1 MKKMKQSTKLIIL
14 SASLAVLIIA
24 AVLVYNF
31 LIKNYTPNEN
41 GQSDSSQSDT
51 SQKESVSAPDFTV
64 YGSDGSS
71 FRLSDF
77 NGKPKVVN
85 FWATWCGP
93 CKSELPAFDNMYRK
107 YKDKVDFLMVNLT
120 DGYQQTVSG
129 VQKFVDQNGYTF
141 PVYFDTSGSAAYTY
155 NVYSIP
161 QTVFI
166 NEEGNIYGIY
176 PGAMDEQRLEG
187 YINDILK

>member
-1 MKKMKQSTKLIIL
+1 MKKMKQSTKFIIL
-14 SASLAVLIIA
+14 SVSLAVLIIA
-24 AVLVYNF
+24 AVFAYNF
-31 LIKNYTPNEN
+31 LIKNYTTDEN

-77 NGKPKVVN
+77 KGKPKVVN
-85 FWATWCGP
+85 FWATWCEP
-93 CKSELPAFDNMYRK
+93 CKSELPTFENMYKK

-129 VQKFVDQNGYTF
+129 VQKFVEQNEYTF

-166 NEEGNIYGIY
+166 DESGNIYGIY
-176 PGAMDEQRLEG
+176 PGVMDEQRLEG

>member
-14 SASLAVLIIA
+14 ASSLAVIIA
-24 AVLVYNF
+24 AAVLAYNF
-31 LIKNYTPNEN
+31 LVKNYTPYD
-41 GQSDSSQSDT
+41 DSSQSDS

-64 YGSDGSS
+64 YDSEGSPLH
-71 FRLSDF
+71 LSDF
-77 NGKPKVVN
+77 SGKPKVVN

-93 CKSELPAFDNMYRK
+93 CKSELPAFDNMYKK
-107 YKDKVDFLMVNLT
+107 YKDKIDFLMVNLT
-120 DGYQQTVSG
+120 DGYKETVTG
-129 VQKFVDQNGYTF
+129 VQKFIEQNGYTF

-161 QTVFI
+161 RTVFI
-166 NEEGNIYGIY
+166 DNSGNIYGIY

-187 YINDILK
+187 YINDILQ

>member
-1 MKKMKQSTKLIIL
+1 MKKMKQSTKFIIL

-24 AVLVYNF
+24 AIFVYNF
-31 LIKNYTPNEN
+31 LIKNYTTDEN

-51 SQKESVSAPDFTV
+51 SQNESVSAPDFTV

-77 NGKPKVVN
+77 KGKPKVVN
-85 FWATWCGP
+85 FWATWCEP
-93 CKSELPAFDNMYRK
+93 CKSELPAFDNMYEK
-107 YKDKVDFLMVNLT
+107 YKDKVEFLMVNLT

-129 VQKFVDQNGYTF
+129 VQKFVEQNGYTF

-166 NEEGNIYGIY
+166 DESGNIYGIY

>member
-14 SASLAVLIIA
+14 ASSLAVIIA
-24 AVLVYNF
+24 AAVLAYNF
-31 LIKNYTPNEN
+31 FGKNYTPYD
-41 GQSDSSQSDT
+41 DSSQSDSS

-64 YGSDGSS
+64 YDSEGSPLH
-71 FRLSDF
+71 LSDF

-85 FWATWCGP
+85 FWATWCGRVSRSFLRLII
-93 CKSELPAFDNMYRK
+93 CIKNTKIRLI
-107 YKDKVDFLMVNLT
+107 FLMVNLT
-120 DGYQQTVSG
+120 DGYKETVTG
-129 VQKFVDQNGYTF
+129 VQKNSLNKTGIRFRYI
-141 PVYFDTSGSAAYTY
+141 FDTSGSAAYTY

-166 NEEGNIYGIY
+166 DNSGNIYGIY

-187 YINDILK
+187 YINDILQ